1 MPNLRCENLPSTEVG
16 AEGVK
21 LACITPEDGE
31 TVLQKTFEK
40 YVFTFYKSKT
50 FVSTT
55 TLFVDRRCGPTWFR
69 EPFPSPNAEKEKNIC
84 GVLME
89 CFRPAPLWTRLA
101 IEGSGIRLVTYYP
114 KMVARQFGSS
124 QLLPKYIIPS
134 ED

>member
-1 MPNLRCENLPSTEVG
+1 MPNLHCENLPSTKVG

-21 LACITPEDGE
+21 LAYITLEDGE

-55 TLFVDRRCGPTWFR
+55 TLFVDRRYDPTWFR
-69 EPFPSPNAEKEKNIC
+69 EPFPIPNAEKEKDIC

-89 CFRPAPLWTRLA
+89 CFRHAPLWMRLS
-101 IEGSGIRLVTYYP
+101 IEGSGIRLVRY
-114 KMVARQFGSS
+114 
-124 QLLPKYIIPS
+124 
-134 ED
+134 